1 VCSAMPSCVV
11 NAARREDGW
20 AWGEAFQFIN
30 NLLIESTLPSHT
42 HVQEQ
47 KRGFRSQ
54 LAQMR
59 TRAGGSP
66 LI

>member
-1 VCSAMPSCVV
+1 MPACVV

-20 AWGEAFQFIN
+20 AWGEAFQFIS

-42 HVQEQ
+42 HVRQEK
-47 KRGFRSQ
+47 KRCFRSQ

-59 TRAGGSP
+59 SRAGGSP